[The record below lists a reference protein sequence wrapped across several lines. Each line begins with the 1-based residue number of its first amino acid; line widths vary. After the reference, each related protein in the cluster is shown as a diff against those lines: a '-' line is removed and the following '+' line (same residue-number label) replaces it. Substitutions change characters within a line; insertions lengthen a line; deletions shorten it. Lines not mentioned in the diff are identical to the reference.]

1 MERRGCFGSLKELI
15 DKNGFTTTE
24 SRPECRDCQEIR
36 ECLHYSKEAAEK
48 KREKEELRKQNVIT
62 QIIDLSQINSNE
74 LGSCLLEFLDR
85 TYSSPIGAVL
95 FKDLFL
101 FLEVPQRTLSSTV
114 TVPLSTSTIDLI
126 GEEVKAVDPSGPN
139 EKDLKKEDV
148 TFFLRII
155 LFQGHFPNNRKAN
168 VGMIASEVA
177 RFFSSDNEGVSQVLE
192 GLTDL
197 EIYQFKKMDVRQRVQ
212 WLMEKWR
219 FKDELEALR
228 MELEKRNG
236 GTQG

>member
-1 MERRGCFGSLKELI
+1 MERRECFGSLKEI
-15 DKNGFTTTE
+15 TDKNGFTTTE

-36 ECLHYSKEAAEK
+36 ECLHYSKEVAEK

-85 TYSSPIGAVL
+85 TYSSPVGAVL

-101 FLEVPQRTLSSTV
+101 FLEVPQHKLSSTV

-126 GEEVKAVDPSGPN
+126 GEEVKAADPSDPK

-168 VGMIASEVA
+168 VGMIACEVA
-177 RFFSSDNEGVSQVLE
+177 RFFSSENEGVSQVLE

-197 EIYQFKKMDVRQRVQ
+197 EVYQFKKMDIRQRVQ

-228 MELEKRNG
+228 MALEKKNG
-236 GTQG
+236 AIQG